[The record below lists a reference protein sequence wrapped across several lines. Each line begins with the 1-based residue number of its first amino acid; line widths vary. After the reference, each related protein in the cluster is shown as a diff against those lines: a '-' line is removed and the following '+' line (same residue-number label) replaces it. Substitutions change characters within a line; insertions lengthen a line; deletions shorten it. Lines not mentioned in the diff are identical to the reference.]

1 MAQCLVQITQRL
13 FGRGTQLKIIV
24 GLGNPTSQYAQT
36 RHNVG
41 WLVLDALQQQLGG
54 QWLRTPKAELLE
66 ARIGSEKVVLLKP
79 QTYMNLS
86 GEAVAPLMRF
96 YKLELS
102 DLLVIQDDL
111 DSPFGILRLRKGGR
125 SGGQNGIKSILQH
138 LGTEDFARLKM
149 GISRPPA
156 QWNVSDWVLSKW
168 HENENEM
175 LKRLLKIAQEAAHQ
189 WVLEGL
195 LSTQQKFNGT
205 DLRPKPPPPPRAES
219 KLEPEEKEVSLEKS
233 LIESVVERVAEV
245 GSLEG

>member
-1 MAQCLVQITQRL
+1 MAQYRVQTPQRL
-13 FGRGTQLKIIV
+13 LGRGTQLKLIV

-54 QWLRTPKAELLE
+54 TWLRSPKAESLE
-66 ARIGSEKVVLLKP
+66 ARIGSEKVILLKP

-96 YKLELS
+96 YKLEPS

-138 LGTEDFARLKM
+138 VGTDDFARLKM

-156 QWNVSDWVLSKW
+156 QWGVSDWVLSKW

-175 LKRLLKIAQEAAHQ
+175 LERLLKIARAAAHH

-195 LSTQQKFNGT
+195 LTTQQKFNST
-205 DLRPKPPPPPRAES
+205 DLRPKPPPPPKAEPKEVMLEESVAES
-219 KLEPEEKEVSLEKS
+219 
-233 LIESVVERVAEV
+233 VAEV
-245 GSLEG
+245 GSLEV